1 MEVMQAERRCS
12 QNQHR
17 RDARHL
23 WVPLA
28 PWGMNEVY
36 VTDTGKKS
44 SNYHTSGSPPN
55 GLLPSTGKRRVRVSR
70 VSLVNAPSGRLAD
83 HDTPRLL

>member
-17 RDARHL
+17 RDGRHL
-23 WVPLA
+23 RVPLA
-28 PWGMNEVY
+28 PWGTNELHVM
-36 VTDTGKKS
+36 DTGKKR
-44 SNYHTSGSPPN
+44 SNYDTSGSPPN
-55 GLLPSTGKRRVRVSR
+55 GLLPSTEKRRVRVSR
-70 VSLVNAPSGRLAD
+70 VSRVNALSGRLTD